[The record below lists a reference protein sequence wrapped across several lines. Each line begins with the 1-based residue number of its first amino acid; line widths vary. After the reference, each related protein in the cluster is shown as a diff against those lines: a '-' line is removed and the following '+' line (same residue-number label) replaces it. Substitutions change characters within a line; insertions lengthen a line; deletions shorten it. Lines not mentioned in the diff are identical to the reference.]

1 MRPAALRS
9 TTNTEIIMSKLSI
22 FSLIVLGTALVA
34 CSDSATSPSLTAP
47 DNSAAYSEA
56 SAGIAGSTTVDGA
69 FDLHLGSGASATQMA
84 AAAPQAASGGRAS
97 GHASLS
103 FTPPFFN
110 LVTVEYSFVA
120 LRTDPATPLAAKGQY
135 NMTLTTATGV
145 VQEVHGNV
153 ICMSTVGNTT
163 NVAGLITSVVV
174 NGIPRPLN
182 GIQTHNAWTVTDNG
196 EGTPDQVS
204 IMPFFPLGG
213 ALFHCNTGWLIPSS
227 ANEAGNI
234 QVR

>member
-1 MRPAALRS
+1 MSTKALAGS
-9 TTNTEIIMSKLSI
+9 LVLCALLSACADNTTN
-22 FSLIVLGTALVA
+22 
-34 CSDSATSPSLTAP
+34 DSLTAP
-47 DNSAAYSEA
+47 DIRAAYSES

-69 FDLHLGSGASATQMA
+69 FDLFLGTGAGSLQMA

-97 GHASLS
+97 GHASIS
-103 FTPPFFN
+103 FNPPFLN
-110 LVTVEYSFVA
+110 LVSVEYSFVS
-120 LRTDPATPLAAKGQY
+120 LRTDPNTPFAAKGQY

-153 ICMSTVGNTT
+153 ICMNTVGNTT
-163 NVAGLITSVVV
+163 NIAALITSVVV

-182 GIQTHNAWTVTDNG
+182 GVQTHNAWTVTDNG
-196 EGTPDQVS
+196 EGTPDTVS

-213 ALFHCNTGWLIPSS
+213 ALFHCNTGWIIPSS
-227 ANEAGNI
+227 TNEAGNI